1 MAGYYD
7 AGVDTCSACSYKCLT
22 CTNAITCVTCAG
34 GITRSGLPNCTCT
47 AKYYDDG
54 SSASCL
60 SCNYTCTT
68 CINAISCSTCN
79 SGNDHRSLSQATG
92 LCACQNRYYDS
103 GLFVSVC
110 ASCHATCLT
119 CTGGLNTN
127 CLSCNSASNRIFNS
141 TTGKCDC
148 NVGFYATST
157 NV

>member
-1 MAGYYD
+1 LAGYYD

-79 SGNDHRSLSQATG
+79 SGIDHRSLSQATG

-148 NVGFYATST
+148 NVGFYATSN